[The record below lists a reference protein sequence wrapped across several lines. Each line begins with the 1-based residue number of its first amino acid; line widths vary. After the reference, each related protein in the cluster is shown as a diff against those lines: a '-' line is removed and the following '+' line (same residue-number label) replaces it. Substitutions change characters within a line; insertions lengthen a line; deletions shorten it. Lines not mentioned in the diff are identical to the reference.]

1 MGKGLRGDFIGF
13 TFNNIHSSTLGIT
26 RVSNGSRYEEDLLPT
41 FQDKV
46 VDSPGTDGTYY
57 FGSYYK
63 QKVFNIQI
71 AFDNL
76 SEEQL
81 RRLKQVFSDKEI
93 HELWFDETPY
103 KAYNVKITGTP
114 NLKYICFDKKIGD
127 NLFVRTY
134 KGEGTLSFIAFYP
147 LAHSRFKYSDE
158 FDIGY
163 ANKNEWLGASGIPMK
178 GKLNS
183 LVKINNDKRMFIL
196 WNAGDIPTDFKL
208 RLFFNNN
215 STELSSGSI
224 QIGKK
229 GLYLNKISKKE
240 KDEGIEIDTKL
251 ELIQGFKKSGGKIIL
266 TGNIYNEYIK
276 TGNFFKIEKGGS
288 IMNLK
293 GLYGNKDTEHK
304 SEIDYQYWYF

>member
-1 MGKGLRGDFIGF
+1 MGKGLAGDFIGF

-26 RVSNGSRYEEDLLPT
+26 RVSGGDRYTEDLLPT

-46 VDSPGTDGTYY
+46 VDAPNTDGSYY

-76 SEEQL
+76 SEQQL

-93 HELWFDETPY
+93 HELWFDEAPY

-114 NLKYICFDKKIGD
+114 VLKYICFDKKINDG
-127 NLFVRTY
+127 LITRVY
-134 KGEGTLSFIAFYP
+134 KGEGTLSFMAFYP
-147 LAHSRFKYSDE
+147 FAHNRFKYSDE
-158 FDIGY
+158 FDIAY
-163 ANKNEWLGASGIPMK
+163 ANKNEWIGASGIPMK

-208 RLFFNNN
+208 RLFFSNN
-215 STELSSGSI
+215 STKLSSGSI
-224 QIGKK
+224 SIGKK
-229 GLYLNKISKKE
+229 ALYFNQISKKG
-240 KDEGIEIDTKL
+240 KDVGIEIDTKL
-251 ELIQGFKKSGGKIIL
+251 KLIQGFKKSGEKIVP
-266 TGNIYNEYIK
+266 TGNLYNEYVK
-276 TGNFFKIEKGGS
+276 AGDFFQIERGGAV
-288 IMNLK
+288 MNLK
-293 GLYGNKDTEHK
+293 GLYGNKDSEHK
-304 SEIDYQYWYF
+304 AEIDYQYWYF